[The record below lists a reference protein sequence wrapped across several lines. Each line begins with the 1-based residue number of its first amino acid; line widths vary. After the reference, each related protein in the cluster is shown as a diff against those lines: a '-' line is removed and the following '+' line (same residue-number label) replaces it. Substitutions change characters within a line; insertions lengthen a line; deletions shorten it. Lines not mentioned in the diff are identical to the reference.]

1 MGNVVGS
8 VLTGFSEVL
17 GKLLG
22 HPLDFLSGKS
32 CSTNCGPTWD
42 LICYIDNFCISQL
55 LKLALVV
62 VLLYFVLLFFY
73 LSYKLGI
80 CQCICHTICRSIWAC
95 CAIYFSTLECCC
107 TFLCSKLDKHNQRRR
122 RRRRASRDIEA
133 IVAVNSEEYD
143 DYDDDDAEERIS
155 VSSSSRRISRNPK
168 VQSRRGRN
176 YRKEHVRRALRPKS
190 HHVDVR
196 IRERS
201 FGLEK
206 GRCFKNC
213 NYNDQVNPADGIRVS
228 RRSKFAQRRNSF
240 KGSIHH
246 RRYR

>member
-1 MGNVVGS
+1 MGSIVGS

-32 CSTNCGPTWD
+32 CSTNCGLIWD
-42 LICYIDNFCISQL
+42 LMCYIENFCISQL

-107 TFLCSKLDKHNQRRR
+107 TFLCSKLDKHNQTR
-122 RRRRASRDIEA
+122 RRRRARDIEA
-133 IVAVNSEEYD
+133 LGVSCEDNDDHDEVEESFSMPSP
-143 DYDDDDAEERIS
+143 ERIS
-155 VSSSSRRISRNPK
+155 GK
-168 VQSRRGRN
+168 QKLQSHRGRH
-176 YRKEHVRRALRPKS
+176 YRKEHVRRSLRPKS
-190 HHVDVR
+190 YHPHVG
-196 IRERS
+196 IREKSLRLKREPS
-201 FGLEK
+201 FK
-206 GRCFKNC
+206 KC
-213 NYNDQVNPADGIRVS
+213 NDRVNLADQTTVS
-228 RRSKFAQRRNSF
+228 RRSKFVKKRNSF
-240 KGSIHH
+240 KGSGHHH
-246 RRYR
+246 RK